1 MLEYKPMKLLIQL
14 KWFYPHPQKRLLSP
28 CEPRWRAMFFQ
39 LLPTRCIKA
48 TGQWLHRV
56 QSAVPP
62 AACGTPSQ
70 WIFQGISH
78 PAIAIMLRR
87 CLTPT
92 GRQRMPLRRLCPIRA
107 NGSIVI
113 LMIRV
118 SITQRIAARRGRGLG
133 DTAIFRVFYLPFR
146 LVFPPRPTYVT
157 MSAR

>member
-1 MLEYKPMKLLIQL
+1 MHMLEYKPMKLLIQL

-107 NGSIVI
+107 KGSIV
-113 LMIRV
+113 
-118 SITQRIAARRGRGLG
+118 TQRIAARRGRGLG
-133 DTAIFRVFYLPFR
+133 IRPSPAFFIFLFALSSRRARLMLP
-146 LVFPPRPTYVT
+146 
-157 MSAR
+157 

>member
-1 MLEYKPMKLLIQL
+1 MHMLEYKPMKLLIQL

-92 GRQRMPLRRLCPIRA
+92 GRRRMPLRRLYPIRA
-107 NGSIVI
+107 NCSIV
-113 LMIRV
+113 
-118 SITQRIAARRGRGLG
+118 TQRIAARRGRRLENSHLP
-133 DTAIFRVFYLPFR
+133 RFYLPFR
-146 LVFPPRPTYVT
+146 AIFPPMPDL
-157 MSAR
+157 